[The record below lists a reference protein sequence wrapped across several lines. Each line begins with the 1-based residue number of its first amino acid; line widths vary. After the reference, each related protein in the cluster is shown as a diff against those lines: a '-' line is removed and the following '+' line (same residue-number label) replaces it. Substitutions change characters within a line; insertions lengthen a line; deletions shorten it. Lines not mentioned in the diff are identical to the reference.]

1 MLQLTAQ
8 SVVLVASISVDFRK
22 GIDGLA
28 SVCKQSLAMDPFAGS
43 LFLFYNRSRTTIKI
57 LFYDGQGFN
66 LYIKRLSQGKFQH
79 KIDINDN
86 SPYQQICHRALQVL
100 INNGDLKS
108 VKFSKDWRPIKTNQ
122 AAISPL
128 P

>member
-1 MLQLTAQ
+1 MLQLTVQ

-22 GIDGLA
+22 GIDGLV
-28 SVCKQSLAMDPFAGS
+28 SICKQSLAIDPFAGT
-43 LFLFYNRSRTTIKI
+43 LFLFYNRNRTTIKI
-57 LFYDGQGFN
+57 LFYDGQGFV
-66 LYIKRLSQGKFQH
+66 LCTKRLSQGRFQH
-79 KIDINDN
+79 KPEANDN
-86 SPYQQICHRALQVL
+86 PPYQQICHRALQVL